1 MIFRIS
7 LAFLISV
14 FVSMA
19 FADGLHEHSNRAART
34 WTKLAPIKP
43 PVMHERFHAVLW
55 IQSSPEYEMCCQQI
69 FHSAKKQLLQAIDD
83 EEWTAA
89 IEQEAPFPKAKAII
103 VDVDETVLDNSPA
116 EAHQV
121 IRGTTPEMGGFN
133 PSDFGKWVELAEA
146 RPIPGADDF
155 IAFVRQQGVKVFYV
169 TNRERK
175 EATYRNV
182 KKTLDQKV
190 SRDELI
196 VKDPI
201 HGYEKT
207 HRRAMIAKTH
217 RILLLLGD
225 DYNDFVSLGDKYAP
239 SERKEIARK
248 YKKYWGERWFILPNP
263 LYGSFEKAAKKHP
276 VEDKTNALES
286 IRIQSLARRRK
297 LKLSNIELEALR
309 KKRAANLNKKAS
321 HLRPMSTR

>member
-1 MIFRIS
+1 MIFRVSLVFLAVFSVS
-7 LAFLISV
+7 LAFGHGIY
-14 FVSMA
+14 
-19 FADGLHEHSNRAART
+19 EHSPCASR
-34 WTKLAPIKP
+34 IKP
-43 PVMHERFHAVLW
+43 SVMHERFHAVLW
-55 IQSSPEYEMCCQQI
+55 IQSSPEYEMCCEQI
-69 FHSAKKQLLQAIDD
+69 FISAKKQLLQAVDD
-83 EEWTAA
+83 KSWTAA
-89 IEQEAPFPKAKAII
+89 TEQKAPFPRPMAVI

-133 PSDFGKWVELAEA
+133 PQDFGDWVEMAKA
-146 RPIPGADDF
+146 RPLPGAKDF

-175 EATYRNV
+175 EATFKNI
-182 KKTLDQKV
+182 KKSLDIKV

-196 VKDPI
+196 MKDPV

-207 HRRAMIAKTH
+207 HRRAKIAKTH

-239 SERKEIARK
+239 VKRKEIARK
-248 YKKYWGERWFILPNP
+248 YKEYWGERWFILPNP

-276 VEDKTNALES
+276 VENPASAIERL
-286 IRIQSLARRRK
+286 RIQSLARKRK
-297 LKLSNIELEALR
+297 LKLSENELEALR
-309 KKRAANLNKKAS
+309 KKRATYLNKKAS
-321 HLRPMSTR
+321 HLRPMLLPRR